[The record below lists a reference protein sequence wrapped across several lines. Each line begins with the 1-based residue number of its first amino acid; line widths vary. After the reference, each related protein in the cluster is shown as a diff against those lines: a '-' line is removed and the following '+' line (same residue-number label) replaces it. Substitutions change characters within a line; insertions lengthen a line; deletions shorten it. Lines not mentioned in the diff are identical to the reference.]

1 MRPIKLIV
9 KTSSEKYP
17 IIIGRNLVSNLSQLL
32 KNNSVKFKKC
42 LLIFDKNIPNKYV
55 NIISKSLRRHEVYKL
70 FYNANEKNKNQRNVN
85 KILDLLLRKN
95 FSRSDCLISVGGG
108 ITGDVAGFAAS
119 LFKRG
124 IKFINIP
131 TTLLSQVDSSVGGK
145 TGINTSQG
153 KNLIGSFYQP
163 KIVISDVDILKSLPF
178 REIICGYAEIV
189 KHALIANK
197 KFYNFLNKNIKE
209 ILKLKSPTIEKSIY
223 ESCKIKK
230 LIVEKD
236 EKEKDLRK
244 ILNFGHTFAHAYE
257 ASLNFSKKLNH
268 GEAVILGMKSAFE
281 FSYNKKFINRKEFDS
296 AIKHLNNSYFPI
308 SIKNY
313 FTIKKINQIVSFM
326 MMDKKNNSKNIKLM
340 LIKKI
345 GGPIIEKEYSVN
357 SVKIFLKKRLIN
369 QNLQRMNVL
378 F

>member
-1 MRPIKLIV
+1 MKPIKLIV
-9 KTSSEKYP
+9 KTNSEKYP
-17 IIIGRNLVSNLSQLL
+17 IIIGRNLISNLSQIF
-32 KNNSVKFKKC
+32 KTNSINFKKC
-42 LLIFDKNIPNKYV
+42 LLVLDKNIPNKYV
-55 NIISKSLRRHEVYKL
+55 KQISRSLKRYEVYK
-70 FYNANEKNKNQRNVN
+70 FIYNANEKNKNQKNVN
-85 KILDLLLRKN
+85 KILDLLLQKN
-95 FSRSDCLISVGGG
+95 FSRDDCLISIGGG

-124 IKFINIP
+124 LKFVNIP

-145 TGINTSQG
+145 TGINTSEG

-163 KIVISDVDILKSLPF
+163 KIVISDVEILKSLPF
-178 REIICGYAEIV
+178 REVVCGYAEIV

-197 KFYNFLNKNIKE
+197 KFYNFLNKNINE
-209 ILKLKSPTIEKSIY
+209 VLKLRTPTIERSIY
-223 ESCKIKK
+223 ESCKVKK

-236 EKEKDLRK
+236 EKEKNLRK

-281 FSYNKKFINRKEFDS
+281 FSHSRKLITSKEFSS
-296 AIKHLNNSYFPI
+296 AIKHLNNSHFPI

-313 FTIKKINQIVSFM
+313 FTISKINQIISFM
-326 MMDKKNNSKNIKLM
+326 MRDKKNNSKNIKLM

-345 GGPIIEKEYSVN
+345 GGPVIEKEFSDLAI
-357 SVKIFLKKRLIN
+357 KFFLKKRLIN
-369 QNLQRMNVL
+369 
-378 F
+378 

>member
-9 KTSSEKYP
+9 KTNSEKYP
-17 IIIGRNLVSNLSQLL
+17 IIIGRNLISNLSQIL
-32 KNNSVKFKKC
+32 KKNSISFKKC
-42 LLIFDKNIPNKYV
+42 FLVLDKNIPNRYIKQ
-55 NIISKSLRRHEVYKL
+55 ISNSLKRYELYK
-70 FYNANEKNKNQRNVN
+70 FIYNANEKNKNHKNVS
-85 KILDLLLRKN
+85 KILDLLLKKN
-95 FSRSDCLISVGGG
+95 FSRDDCLVSIGGG
-108 ITGDVAGFAAS
+108 ITGDVAGFASS

-124 IKFINIP
+124 LKFVNIP

-163 KIVISDVDILKSLPF
+163 KIVISDVDFLKSLPF
-178 REIICGYAEIV
+178 REIVCGYAEIV

-197 KFYNFLNKNIKE
+197 KFYNFLDKNINE

-223 ESCKIKK
+223 ESCKVKK
-230 LIVEKD
+230 SIVEKD
-236 EKEKDLRK
+236 EKEKNLRK

-257 ASLNFSKKLNH
+257 ASLNFSKRLNH

-281 FSYNKKFINRKEFDS
+281 FSHSRKLISNKEYVS
-296 AIKHLNNSYFPI
+296 AINHLNNSHFPI

-313 FTIKKINQIVSFM
+313 FTIKKINQIISFM
-326 MMDKKNNSKNIKLM
+326 ARDKKNNSKNIKLM

-345 GGPIIEKEYSVN
+345 GGPIIEKEFANVN
-357 SVKIFLKKRLIN
+357 IKLFLRKLLIN
-369 QNLQRMNVL
+369 
-378 F
+378 

>member
-9 KTSSEKYP
+9 KTNSEKYP
-17 IIIGRNLVSNLSQLL
+17 IIIGRNLIPNLSRIFK
-32 KNNSVKFKKC
+32 KNSINFKKC
-42 LLIFDKNIPNKYV
+42 LLVLDKNIPNKHV
-55 NIISKSLRRHEVYKL
+55 KQISKSLRRYEVYK
-70 FYNANEKNKNQRNVN
+70 FIYNANEKNKDQKNVS
-85 KILDLLLRKN
+85 KILDLLLQKN
-95 FSRSDCLISVGGG
+95 FSRDDCLISVGGG

-124 IKFINIP
+124 LKFVNIP

-163 KIVISDVDILKSLPF
+163 KIVISDVDFLKSLPF
-178 REIICGYAEIV
+178 REIVCGYAEIV

-197 KFYNFLNKNIKE
+197 KFYNFLDKNINE
-209 ILKLKSPTIEKSIY
+209 VLKLKSPTIEKSIS
-223 ESCKIKK
+223 ESCKVKK
-230 LIVEKD
+230 SVVEKD
-236 EKEKDLRK
+236 EKEKNLRK

-268 GEAVILGMKSAFE
+268 GEAVILGMKSALE
-281 FSYNKKFINRKEFDS
+281 FSHNKKLINYKEFVS
-296 AIKHLNNSYFPI
+296 VIKHLNNSHFPI

-326 MMDKKNNSKNIKLM
+326 MRDKKNNSNNIKLM

-345 GGPIIEKEYSVN
+345 GGPIIEKEFSDVTI
-357 SVKIFLKKRLIN
+357 KLFLKKRLIN
-369 QNLQRMNVL
+369 
-378 F
+378 

>member
-1 MRPIKLIV
+1 MKPIKLIV
-9 KTSSEKYP
+9 KTNSEKYP
-17 IIIGRNLVSNLSQLL
+17 IIIGRNLISNLPRIFE
-32 KNNSVKFKKC
+32 KNSINFKKC
-42 LLIFDKNIPNKYV
+42 LLILDKNIPSKYFKK
-55 NIISKSLRRHEVYKL
+55 ISSSLSKYEVYKL
-70 FYNANEKNKNQRNVN
+70 IYNANEKNKDQKHVG
-85 KILDLLLRKN
+85 KILDLLLTKN
-95 FSRSDCLISVGGG
+95 FSRDDCLISVGGG

-124 IKFINIP
+124 LKFVNIP
-131 TTLLSQVDSSVGGK
+131 TTMLSQVDSSVGGK

-163 KIVISDVDILKSLPF
+163 KIVISDVDFLKSLPF
-178 REIICGYAEIV
+178 REIVCGYAEII

-197 KFYNFLNKNIKE
+197 KFYNFLDKNIHK
-209 ILKLKSPTIEKSIY
+209 ILNLKSPTLEKSIY

-236 EKEKDLRK
+236 EKEKNLRK

-281 FSYNKKFINRKEFDS
+281 FSHNKKLISQREFDS
-296 AIKHLNNSYFPI
+296 AFKHLNNSHFPI

-313 FTIKKINQIVSFM
+313 FTIKEINRIVSFM
-326 MMDKKNNSKNIKLM
+326 MRDKKNSSKNIKLM

-345 GGPIIEKEYSVN
+345 GGPIIEREITSGNIKL
-357 SVKIFLKKRLIN
+357 FLKKILIN
-369 QNLQRMNVL
+369 
-378 F
+378 

>member
-9 KTSSEKYP
+9 KTNSEKYP
-17 IIIGRNLVSNLSQLL
+17 IIIGKNLISNLSQIFK
-32 KNNSVKFKKC
+32 KNSIKFKKC
-42 LLIFDKNIPNKYV
+42 LLVLDKNIPKRY
-55 NIISKSLRRHEVYKL
+55 IKQISKSLKKYDVYKL
-70 FYNANEKNKNQRNVN
+70 IYSADEKNKNQKNVS
-85 KILDLLLRKN
+85 KILDLLLKKN
-95 FSRSDCLISVGGG
+95 FSRDDCLISIGGG
-108 ITGDVAGFAAS
+108 ITGDVTGFAAS

-124 IKFINIP
+124 LKFVNIP

-163 KIVISDVDILKSLPF
+163 KIVISDVDFLKSLPF
-178 REIICGYAEIV
+178 REIVCGYAEII
-189 KHALIANK
+189 KHSLIANK
-197 KFYNFLNKNIKE
+197 KFYNFLNKNITN
-209 ILKLKSPTIEKSIY
+209 ILKLKSPTIERSIY

-230 LIVEKD
+230 SIVEKD

-257 ASLNFSKKLNH
+257 ASLNFSKRLNH

-281 FSYNKKFINRKEFDS
+281 FSYNKKFITRKEFDT
-296 AIKHLNNSYFPI
+296 AIKHLNNSHFPI

-313 FTIKKINQIVSFM
+313 FTIKNINQIVSFM
-326 MMDKKNNSKNIKLM
+326 MMDKKNSSKNIKLM

-345 GGPIIEKEYSVN
+345 GGPIIEKEYSTS
-357 SVKIFLKKRLIN
+357 SVKLFLKRRLIN
-369 QNLQRMNVL
+369 QNL
-378 F
+378 

>member
-9 KTSSEKYP
+9 KTNSEKYP
-17 IIIGRNLVSNLSQLL
+17 IIIGRNLISNLSQIFK
-32 KNNSVKFKKC
+32 KNSINFKKC
-42 LLIFDKNIPNKYV
+42 LLVLDKNIPNRYIKQ
-55 NIISKSLRRHEVYKL
+55 ISKSLKRYEVYKL
-70 FYNANEKNKNQRNVN
+70 VYNANEKNKNQKNVI
-85 KILDLLLRKN
+85 KILDLLLQKN
-95 FSRSDCLISVGGG
+95 FSRDDCLISIGGG

-124 IKFINIP
+124 LKFVNIP

-145 TGINTSQG
+145 TGINTSHG

-163 KIVISDVDILKSLPF
+163 KIVISDVDLLSSLPF

-197 KFYNFLNKNIKE
+197 KFYKFLDKNINE
-209 ILKLKSPTIEKSIY
+209 ILALKSPTLEKSIY
-223 ESCKIKK
+223 ESCKVKK
-230 LIVEKD
+230 SIVEKD
-236 EKEKDLRK
+236 EKEKNLRK

-268 GEAVILGMKSAFE
+268 GEAVILGMKSAFK
-281 FSYNKKFINRKEFDS
+281 FSYNKKFITNKEFNS
-296 AIKHLNNSYFPI
+296 AIKHLNNYHFPV

-326 MMDKKNNSKNIKLM
+326 MRDKKNNSKNIKLM

-345 GGPIIEKEYSVN
+345 GGPIIEKEFSIGT
-357 SVKIFLKKRLIN
+357 VKLFLKKGLIN
-369 QNLQRMNVL
+369 QNL
-378 F
+378 